1 MKRYSY
7 LQILTGVA
15 VVAALV
21 SSCDDVRRT
30 PGKIYMP
37 DMAYSRAVETYVVMD
52 SAVFTSDPAKRGHH
66 AYYNAAPV
74 AGTLRMGDVADINL
88 PADSAGVA
96 MANSLVNPLPP
107 LTTKDSLE
115 AARLFNINCAVCHGA
130 KAEANGPVAEKVG
143 GVKNIVA
150 GSPGYTDGKLYHILT
165 YGQNM
170 MGSYASQLDRKQ
182 RWRIVQYIR
191 SLEPKKA
198 AAADVA
204 TATADTTKKK
214 M

>member
-7 LQILTGVA
+7 LQILAGIVA
-15 VVAALV
+15 VSIVV

-37 DMAYSRAVETYVVMD
+37 DMAYSRAVETYVVPD
-52 SAVFTSDPAKRGHH
+52 SSVFTTDPENRGHL

-74 AGTLRMGDVADINL
+74 KGTLRVGDIADINL
-88 PADSAGVA
+88 PADSLGVA
-96 MANSLVNPLPP
+96 MANSLLNPLPA

-130 KAEANGPVAEKVG
+130 KGEANGPVAEKVG

-150 GSPGYTDGKLYHILT
+150 ASPGYSDGRLYHILT

-170 MGSYASQLDRKQ
+170 MGSYASQLDRTQ

-191 SLEPKKA
+191 SLEPKKV
-198 AAADVA
+198 VA
-204 TATADTTKKK
+204 TATAAVDTTKK
-214 M
+214 